1 MRKVLLF
8 FMLFLMCGPLFAQNE
23 ITWFGDVMEIP
34 GPAKYARMVL
44 MKQGPKA
51 GQILLTYQKFTY
63 GRKIVK
69 RYSSDD
75 GVTWSRKVY
84 YCKRRETGRML
95 IGNIIELTDGR
106 LLMTYQKLKRGRL
119 LFYRKRSLCM
129 C

>member
-75 GVTWSRKVY
+75 GVTWSPESLLLQK
-84 YCKRRETGRML
+84 TGDWHS
-95 IGNIIELTDGR
+95 IACWNPH
-106 LLMTYQKLKRGRL
+106 Y
-119 LFYRKRSLCM
+119 
-129 C
+129 